1 MKKTYILSVHAKERL
16 KARNISE
23 NDVFNAMKR
32 PDSVIHEH
40 DCKEIVH
47 KLIYENN
54 EKKLLRIFVNTCK
67 EPRLI
72 ITAYK
77 TSKIDKY
84 EY

>member
-1 MKKTYILSVHAKERL
+1 MKETYTFSVHAKERMR
-16 KARNISE
+16 ARGITESDIS
-23 NDVFNAMKR
+23 DAIKR
-32 PDSVIHEH
+32 PDSAVYEH
-40 DCKEIVH
+40 RCKEIIH
-47 KLIYENN
+47 KIIFEND

-67 EPRLI
+67 EPNLI